1 MGKAGAPEGVG
12 YRNIDVTHFTKFYN
26 INQLPRY
33 AIIPPMSYGV
43 LNNNMMGV
51 VRLDRGYVIYIT
63 GENLTIL
70 LYTFILVLS
79 SHLRNKV
86 KNFKTLDKLYK
97 YYYNKDMATNYLAET
112 KDRQLTEKQEAFLG
126 HLVETGG
133 DFKKSAELAGYSGNH
148 YQVLQSLKEE
158 VVDLA
163 SNVLA
168 REAPKAAF
176 KIIEVMKSD
185 KPIPQ
190 ANYKLQ
196 AAQTILDRV
205 GVAKTDRLEVNHNAG
220 GGIFILPE
228 KKAIDIVAEDGDYED
243 ISD

>member
-1 MGKAGAPEGVG
+1 M
-12 YRNIDVTHFTKFYN
+12 T
-26 INQLPRY
+26 
-33 AIIPPMSYGV
+33 
-43 LNNNMMGV
+43 
-51 VRLDRGYVIYIT
+51 
-63 GENLTIL
+63 
-70 LYTFILVLS
+70 
-79 SHLRNKV
+79 
-86 KNFKTLDKLYK
+86 
-97 YYYNKDMATNYLAET
+97 TNYLAET
-112 KDRQLTEKQEAFLG
+112 KDRKLTEKQELFLS

-158 VVDLA
+158 VVDVA

-168 REAPKAAF
+168 REAPTAAF
-176 KIIEVMKSD
+176 KIIDILKSD
-185 KPIPQ
+185 KPISQ

-228 KKAIDIVAEDGDYED
+228 KKAIDIVADDANYEE
-243 ISD
+243 IS

>member
-1 MGKAGAPEGVG
+1 
-12 YRNIDVTHFTKFYN
+12 
-26 INQLPRY
+26 
-33 AIIPPMSYGV
+33 MS
-43 LNNNMMGV
+43 
-51 VRLDRGYVIYIT
+51 
-63 GENLTIL
+63 
-70 LYTFILVLS
+70 
-79 SHLRNKV
+79 
-86 KNFKTLDKLYK
+86 
-97 YYYNKDMATNYLAET
+97 NYLTENK
-112 KDRQLTEKQEAFLG
+112 KDRTLTEKQELFLG
-126 HLVETGG
+126 HLVETQG

-168 REAPKAAF
+168 REAPLAAF
-176 KIIEVMKSD
+176 KIIEVMRSD

-205 GVAKTDRLEVNHNAG
+205 GVAKTDRLEVNHSAG

-243 ISD
+243 ISEQ

>member
-1 MGKAGAPEGVG
+1 
-12 YRNIDVTHFTKFYN
+12 
-26 INQLPRY
+26 
-33 AIIPPMSYGV
+33 MSYGV

-51 VRLDRGYVIYIT
+51 VRLARVYVIYIT

-79 SHLRNKV
+79 SHLQNKV

-97 YYYNKDMATNYLAET
+97 YYYNKDMATNYLAES

-158 VVDLA
+158 VVDVA
-163 SNVLA
+163 TNVLA

-185 KPIPQ
+185 KPISQ

-205 GVAKTDRLEVNHNAG
+205 GVSKSDRLEVNHNAG

-228 KKAIDIVAEDGDYED
+228 KKAIDITEGDYED